1 MFVAYQ
7 KISSFKSPYDK
18 FLTISKAWEIISHY
32 VSLIDDPGVDVMWS
46 IMASGNP
53 FKLKVSDKKLFIP
66 QTWNIHFLRL
76 CTFPLIR
83 KCLTK

>member
-1 MFVAYQ
+1 MMFVAYQ

-53 FKLKVSDKKLFIP
+53 FNFNKSDTKSYLFLKRGISFFYAYV
-66 QTWNIHFLRL
+66 HFLL
-76 CTFPLIR
+76 HENA
-83 KCLTK
+83 